1 MESLGPL
8 PAVSVSGV
16 VSKLIKNKIRAFK
29 EAKRAKRAAGG
40 PQQQQLQQQLQQQRK
55 LWVQLY
61 EDLQDDG
68 IRCDVCANSDTAADD
83 AIVLCDGCDVAVHQS
98 CYSIPQVP
106 EGEWF
111 CEFCKTQKAAKVH
124 FKQLQLILQK
134 PHKTLQQ
141 KQAEAAAVLQQAESN
156 NIDVPCL
163 PRACVLCPRRSGAL
177 IRTTE

>member
-16 VSKLIKNKIRAFK
+16 VSKLIKNKIKAFK

-40 PQQQQLQQQLQQQRK
+40 SQQQQQLLQQQLQQQRK

-98 CYSIPQVP
+98 CYSIKQVP

-124 FKQLQLILQK
+124 CKQLQLLLQK
-134 PHKTLQQ
+134 THKSPQQ
-141 KQAEAAAVLQQAESN
+141 KQGKLLQCCSKRKATTLMSLVFRAPACFAPAAAGL
-156 NIDVPCL
+156 
-163 PRACVLCPRRSGAL
+163 
-177 IRTTE
+177 